1 MTLIELLKNAGFTN
15 ISQFKIPTWAES
27 DPNARNAGDI
37 TTEIYDLLKD
47 YSATKFDK
55 SPGAKEN
62 NKAQIA
68 TQDKSWRYS
77 KLAGLRFL
85 DWLKKCK
92 DPDMA
97 MKEIYLY
104 ASSQSDKSSVYYKL
118 Q

>member
-1 MTLIELLKNAGFTN
+1 MRNAGFTN

-47 YSATKFDK
+47 YSATKFNK

-85 DWLKKCK
+85 DWLTKK
-92 DPDMA
+92 
-97 MKEIYLY
+97 
-104 ASSQSDKSSVYYKL
+104 
-118 Q
+118 